1 VRTTIAAIV
10 LVGLLTTYY
19 VAKVTS
25 FGCSS
30 IEAANQLQQ
39 VRSDQKAFQEG
50 LAEKQMSGE
59 CVTIL
64 QGTLVEGS
72 IEGNDNSILRVNQQ
86 VEPPGYEAPLDDF
99 EIKAEP

>member
-1 VRTTIAAIV
+1 LRTTIAAIV
-10 LVGLLTTYY
+10 LVGLQTTYY

-30 IEAANQLQQ
+30 VEAVHQLQQ

-50 LAEKQMSGE
+50 LMEKQMSGE

-64 QGTLVEGS
+64 KGTLVQGS
-72 IEGNDNSILRVNQQ
+72 IERNDKSILRVNEQ

-99 EIKAEP
+99 EIKTKQ

>member
-1 VRTTIAAIV
+1 MRTTIAAIL
-10 LVGLLTTYY
+10 LVGLQTTYY

-30 IEAANQLQQ
+30 IEAAHQLQQ
-39 VRSDQKAFQEG
+39 VRADQKAFQES
-50 LAEKQMSGE
+50 LMEKQMSGE

-64 QGTLVEGS
+64 QGTLVQGS
-72 IEGNDNSILRVNQQ
+72 VEDRDKAILRVNEQ

-99 EIKAEP
+99 EIKANP

>member
-1 VRTTIAAIV
+1 MRTTIAAIG
-10 LVGLLTTYY
+10 LVGLQTMYY

-30 IEAANQLQQ
+30 IEAVHQLQQ

-50 LAEKQMSGE
+50 LIEKQISGE

-64 QGTLVEGS
+64 QGTLVQGS
-72 IEGNDNSILRVNQQ
+72 IEGDDNSTLRLNAQ
-86 VEPPGYEAPLDDF
+86 VEPPG
-99 EIKAEP
+99 

>member
-1 VRTTIAAIV
+1 MHTIIAAIV
-10 LVGLLTTYY
+10 LVSLQTTYY

-30 IEAANQLQQ
+30 VEAVYQLQQ

-50 LAEKQMSGE
+50 LTEKQMSGE

-64 QGTLVEGS
+64 QGTLVQGS
-72 IEGNDNSILRVNQQ
+72 IEGNDKSILRVNEQ
-86 VEPPGYEAPLDDF
+86 VQPPGYEAPLDDF
-99 EIKAEP
+99 ESKEKP